1 MADPMSQHGAALFP
15 DVDFGGDVRGPI
27 LAGMLFAG
35 WLVMSVAFVLLI
47 VLATE

>member
-1 MADPMSQHGAALFP
+1 MADLFFP
-15 DVDFGGDVRGPI
+15 VDFGDDMRWPI